1 MNFNTKETLIGLQ
14 CLGLDLENGISTE
27 ILVKELED
35 LTGIRQVSNGS
46 KVIRRDCPTFSKFK
60 YEISYG
66 VNGEVISYT
75 FKGYKNSSDLITEH
89 SQDILRLKDKIK
101 SLQESIEDLEFAIL
115 DIITQDSFI
124 RIAVK
129 PRGLARGYKAA
140 IR

>member
-14 CLGLDLENGISTE
+14 CLGLDLETGKSTE

-46 KVIRRDCPTFSKFK
+46 KIIRRDCPTFSKFK

-75 FKGYKNSSDLITEH
+75 FKGYKSSSDLITQH

-101 SLQESIEDLEFAIL
+101 SLQESIEDLDFAIL
-115 DIITQDSFI
+115 DIITQESFI
-124 RIAVK
+124 FSK
-129 PRGLARGYKAA
+129 EDLGL
-140 IR
+140 

>member
-14 CLGLDLENGISTE
+14 CLGLDLETGKSTE

-46 KVIRRDCPTFSKFK
+46 RIIRRDCATFSKFK
-60 YEISYG
+60 YQISYG

-75 FKGYKNSSDLITEH
+75 FNGYKDGSDLITEH

-101 SLQESIEDLEFAIL
+101 CLYENIEDLEFAMLGIL
-115 DIITQDSFI
+115 TQDEFKFS
-124 RIAVK
+124 K
-129 PRGLARGYKAA
+129 EDLGL
-140 IR
+140 

>member
-14 CLGLDLENGISTE
+14 CLGLDLETGKSTE

-46 KVIRRDCPTFSKFK
+46 KIIRRDCLTFSKFK
-60 YEISYG
+60 YAISYG

-75 FKGYKNSSDLITEH
+75 FNGYKDSSDLITEH

-101 SLQESIEDLEFAIL
+101 SLYENIEDLEFAIL
-115 DIITQDSFI
+115 DIMTQDGFKFSKEDLGF
-124 RIAVK
+124 
-129 PRGLARGYKAA
+129 
-140 IR
+140 

>member
-14 CLGLDLENGISTE
+14 CLGLDLETGKSTE
-27 ILVKELED
+27 IFVKELED

-75 FKGYKNSSDLITEH
+75 FKGYKSSSDLITQH

-101 SLQESIEDLEFAIL
+101 SLQESIEDLDFAIL
-115 DIITQDSFI
+115 DIITQESFTFSKEDI
-124 RIAVK
+124 
-129 PRGLARGYKAA
+129 GL
-140 IR
+140 

>member
-14 CLGLDLENGISTE
+14 CLGLDLETGISTE

-60 YEISYG
+60 YEIYYG

-75 FKGYKNSSDLITEH
+75 FKGYKNSSDLITQH

-101 SLQESIEDLEFAIL
+101 SLQESIEDLDFAIL
-115 DIITQDSFI
+115 DIITQESFI
-124 RIAVK
+124 FGK
-129 PRGLARGYKAA
+129 EDLGL
-140 IR
+140 

>member
-14 CLGLDLENGISTE
+14 CLGLDLETGKSPE

-46 KVIRRDCPTFSKFK
+46 RIIRRDCATFSKFK
-60 YEISYG
+60 YQIYYG

-75 FKGYKNSSDLITEH
+75 FNGYKDSSDLITEH

-101 SLQESIEDLEFAIL
+101 SLYENIEDLEFAML
-115 DIITQDSFI
+115 DILTQDEFKFS
-124 RIAVK
+124 K
-129 PRGLARGYKAA
+129 EDLGL
-140 IR
+140 

>member
-1 MNFNTKETLIGLQ
+1 MNFNTKESLIGLQ
-14 CLGLDLENGISTE
+14 CLGLDLETGKSTE
-27 ILVKELED
+27 IFVKELED

-46 KVIRRDCPTFSKFK
+46 KIIRRDCPTFSKFK
-60 YEISYG
+60 YQISYG

-75 FKGYKNSSDLITEH
+75 FNGYKDSSDLITEH

-124 RIAVK
+124 FSK
-129 PRGLARGYKAA
+129 EDLGL
-140 IR
+140 

>member
-1 MNFNTKETLIGLQ
+1 MNFNTKETLIALQ
-14 CLGLDLENGISTE
+14 CLGLDLETGKSTE
-27 ILVKELED
+27 IFVKELED

-75 FKGYKNSSDLITEH
+75 FKGYKNSSDLITQH

-101 SLQESIEDLEFAIL
+101 SLYENIEDLEFAML
-115 DIITQDSFI
+115 DILTQDEFKFS
-124 RIAVK
+124 K
-129 PRGLARGYKAA
+129 EDLGL
-140 IR
+140 